1 MDIVLQATRRA
12 TGSQSIKNK
21 LRKEGKLPGVI
32 YGFNIESIPVA
43 LDYKLTTQ
51 AVQKY
56 GRTSIFK
63 VEIEGKQLNV
73 ILNEMQ
79 RCALKGTVKHVDF
92 QSINMSE
99 ELEVDVPITAIG
111 EASGVK
117 EGGVLTQP
125 IREVKIKVKPANI
138 PETIEVDVSN
148 LEIGGSISVGDIR
161 ETSVFNILNE
171 DEDTLITVTPPVVVN
186 DETAGQEHE
195 ENADIKATEAP
206 ESEN

>member
-1 MDIVLQATRRA
+1 MDIVLQATRRT
-12 TGSQSIKNK
+12 TGSRSIRTN

-32 YGFNIESIPVA
+32 YGFNIESTPVA
-43 LDYKLTTQ
+43 LDYKQTTQ
-51 AVQKY
+51 AIQKY
-56 GRTSIFK
+56 GRTGLFNI
-63 VEIEGKQLNV
+63 EIEGKKLNV
-73 ILNEMQ
+73 IVNEMQ

-99 ELEVDVPITAIG
+99 ELEVDVPIMPIG

-138 PETIEVDVSN
+138 PESLEVDVSN
-148 LEIGGSISVGDIR
+148 LEIGESISVGDIR
-161 ETSVFNILNE
+161 DKSRFNILNE
-171 DEDTLITVTPPVVVN
+171 DEDTLITITPPVVVN
-186 DETAGQEHE
+186 DETAGQGNE
-195 ENADIKATEAP
+195 EDADIKATEAP